1 MTINERLKE
10 LRQLNRYTLK
20 EIADRLGVSEGTV
33 QRYES
38 GFIKV
43 VPYEH
48 ITTLADIY
56 DVDPEYIMGWS
67 PEYRRSDFRPLEK
80 LDQKDID
87 RLKAYHNASK
97 NVQNAIDQLLGI
109 EGSD

>member
-1 MTINERLKE
+1 MIINERLKE

-20 EIADRLGVSEGTV
+20 EVADRLGVSEGTV

-48 ITTLADIY
+48 ITTLADFY
-56 DVDPEYIMGWS
+56 DVDPEYIAGWS
-67 PEYRRSDFRPLEK
+67 AEYRKSDLKEIK
-80 LDQKDID
+80 NLDDTDKAL
-87 RLKAYHNASK
+87 LKAFHAASK
-97 NVQNAIDQLLGI
+97 DTQDGILMILGI
-109 EGSD
+109 KRE